1 MDALKVAVVGNG
13 GIYRLAHGPAWRQ
26 IPQANVIAT
35 CDIVKERAEQAS
47 VEMGTGNSFTSF
59 EELLKNDGVD
69 LVDICTP
76 HPSHAELAILA
87 LQAGKHV
94 ICEKPMALT
103 VEDAARMMSTA
114 RSKRRHLYIG
124 HTRRF
129 DRRWIEVKQHLESG
143 RLGEPVAVRWS
154 ERSWAG
160 FSADSWRWE
169 PQNGGVLMDL
179 GVHVADLFSW
189 FLGAPATEVYAK
201 TLSIRPEARRKGAAD
216 FALVQLTFAEKKQAL
231 MELSWAHPREYAPF
245 YCSLEIIGT
254 RGKLSL
260 SDRDAAP
267 MVVVKGGTE
276 IPRYSP
282 LLSTF
287 PESFVGELTH
297 FVESVSGSTVPRITP
312 EEAYRAVEV
321 MAKAM
326 ESAAS
331 GKPVAIG
338 RTKPC

>member
-1 MDALKVAVVGNG
+1 MTDIKVAVVGNG

-26 IPQANVIAT
+26 IPEAKVIAT
-35 CDIVKERAEQAS
+35 CDIVRERAEQARAELGS
-47 VEMGTGNSFTSF
+47 ENCFTSM
-59 EELLKNDGVD
+59 EELLAKDGID

-76 HPSHAELAILA
+76 HPSHAALAIQA
-87 LQAGKHV
+87 LEAGKHV

-103 VEDAARMMSTA
+103 VEDAARMINTA
-114 RSKRRHLYIG
+114 RAKGLHLYIG

-129 DRRWIEVKQHLESG
+129 DRRWVEVKQQLDSG
-143 RLGEPVAVRWS
+143 RIGEPVAVRWS

-169 PQNGGVLMDL
+169 PKNGGVLMDL
-179 GVHVADLFSW
+179 GVHIADLFAW
-189 FLGAPATEVYAK
+189 FFESEAKEVFAK
-201 TLSIRPEARRKGAAD
+201 TLSIRPEARQKGAAD
-216 FALVQLTFAEKKQAL
+216 FALVQMTFAGNKQGL

-245 YCSLEIIGT
+245 YSSLEIIGT

-267 MVVVKGGTE
+267 MIVIKGGTE

-287 PESFVGELTH
+287 PESFVGELAH
-297 FVESVSGSTVPRITP
+297 FVKGVAGETAERITP
-312 EEAYRAVEV
+312 EDAYRAVEIIV
-321 MAKAM
+321 KAL

-331 GKPVAIG
+331 RKPVKIKG
-338 RTKPC
+338 VN